1 MELLGYG
8 RVTFIS
14 RFPNN
19 KENIWG
25 ETLCDSDLSE
35 SSGRLMKC
43 IEVLPVSWL
52 RKLPFKE
59 VKQHANSSWLVRE
72 LS

>member
-25 ETLCDSDLSE
+25 ETCCDSDLSE
-35 SSGRLMKC
+35 FSGHLMKC
-43 IEVLPVSWL
+43 IEFFLPPWL